1 MRPLGWAGGRGWGCH
16 RYGRSETAPGNAWAR
31 LERAAQLGSACAHFA
46 IRQPG
51 TQEYRYTGAEL
62 EETMRR
68 LGGRLYLL

>member
-1 MRPLGWAGGRGWGCH
+1 MRPPGRAGGRGWDCH

-51 TQEYRYTGAEL
+51 TQEYRYTRAEL
-62 EETMRR
+62 DAVLRR
-68 LGGRLYLL
+68 AYGG